1 MLKAIL
7 VDDEPNCLKMLEW
20 ELQNSCPD
28 VNIVELCNS
37 GKEGLKAIQ
46 KYQPDVVFLDVDMP
60 YMNGFELLEL
70 VPDIKFDV
78 IFTTAYDEYAVK
90 AFKTNAIDYLLK
102 PIDEEE
108 LRTAVNKVKTKSEQI
123 SQRAR
128 KEGDDPRTQV
138 IRKIALPTFEGL
150 VFVEVDRIIY
160 CQSDNNYSKIILKG
174 EKNLFIS
181 KTLKET
187 EAVLGNYHFFRVH
200 NSFLVNLNEIKNYV
214 KSDGGYLIMSNE
226 DKVKVSRAKKDMLL
240 QLFQSPS
247 RVKAS

>member
-7 VDDEPNCLKMLEW
+7 IDDEPNCLKMLEW
-20 ELQNSCPD
+20 ELQNACKD
-28 VNIVELCNS
+28 VQIVELCNS

-46 KYQPDVVFLDVDMP
+46 KYQPDIVFLDVDMP
-60 YMNGFELLEL
+60 YMNGFEMLEL

-102 PIDEEE
+102 PIDEDE
-108 LRTAVNKVKTKSEQI
+108 LTVAVAKVRTKKQQSIAQQATKDD
-123 SQRAR
+123 
-128 KEGDDPRTQV
+128 DDPRRQV

-150 VFVEVDRIIY
+150 VFVEVDRIVY

-187 EAVLGNYHFFRVH
+187 EAVLGDYHFFRVH

-214 KSDGGYLIMSNE
+214 KSDGGYLIMSN
-226 DKVKVSRAKKDMLL
+226 DDRVKVSRAKKDMLL

-247 RVKAS
+247 RAKV

>member
-28 VNIVELCNS
+28 VQIVELCNS
-37 GKEGLKAIQ
+37 GKDGLKAIQ
-46 KYQPDVVFLDVDMP
+46 KHQPDIVFLDVDMP

-102 PIDEEE
+102 PIDEDE
-108 LRTAVNKVKTKSEQI
+108 LRTAVTKVKDKNQHITSQMPSE
-123 SQRAR
+123 
-128 KEGDDPRTQV
+128 DDPRKQV

-214 KSDGGYLIMSNE
+214 KSDGGYLIMSNDE
-226 DKVKVSRAKKDMLL
+226 RVKVSRAKKDMLL

-247 RVKAS
+247 RV